1 MLSVEESAR
10 MLGVSGARVRKLIA
24 DGLLPATKVGRS
36 WTIEEAA
43 VMDRLATKPKGGR
56 PPIQAVSAKDGSP
69 VTDSTAEQLQIEKLK
84 QLYAE
89 CKDAFKFRPGAA
101 CVEAAESAEE
111 AAFYMAV
118 ADFFLKQE
126 QAKLV
131 KADIASMNR

>member
-1 MLSVEESAR
+1 
-10 MLGVSGARVRKLIA
+10 
-24 DGLLPATKVGRS
+24 
-36 WTIEEAA
+36 
-43 VMDRLATKPKGGR
+43 MDRLAAKPKGGR
-56 PPIQAVSAKDGSP
+56 PSIQAVSAMNGSP
-69 VTDSTAEQLQIEKLK
+69 ATDSAAEQLQIEKLK

-131 KADIASMNR
+131 KADTTSMNR